1 MKLAVIFKGKP
12 MTMEQARLI
21 NSAYAAAEKDRF
33 TDELNAQCKALGI
46 DCIYWPP
53 LAVIDTN
60 PL

>member
-1 MKLAVIFKGKP
+1 MKLAIVFKGKP

-21 NSAYAAAEKDRF
+21 TAAYATAEKDRF
-33 TDELNAQCKALGI
+33 TDDLNAHCRALGI

-53 LAVIDTN
+53 LATLDTN